1 MTASVPSPLSVH
13 PLVVLL
19 LAVVWDLLLGD
30 PPGRLHPVSWIGG
43 LISVGRS
50 WARHLPREML
60 AVYGAFLVVVV
71 GVVAIMGVLI
81 VQALASLLW
90 WPLAL
95 CAQAG
100 LLKCAFSIR
109 GLVSAVWQ
117 VRDALAE
124 GELAEARRAAGVH
137 LVSRRTDDLDAG
149 ATAGAAVE
157 SLAEN
162 LTDSWAA
169 PLCFYLVAGL
179 PGAWLYRAVNTADA
193 MIGYR
198 EGLLEQLGG
207 ASARLDDMLN
217 WIPARLGA
225 LALCLGAWLGHE
237 SARRAWRTMRRDGGL
252 TASPNA
258 GRTMAAMA
266 GALGVTLEKRGH
278 YRLGDGPPP
287 DVAAVDRAVRVFAGA
302 AGACLCASLLLLRWL
317 P

>member
-1 MTASVPSPLSVH
+1 MTASLTSPLSVH

-30 PPGRLHPVSWIGG
+30 PPSRLHPVSWMGG

-50 WARHLPREML
+50 WAWHLPREML
-60 AVYGAFLVVVV
+60 SLYGAFLIIVI
-71 GVVAIMGVLI
+71 GVVAIMGALI
-81 VQALASLLW
+81 LQALAGLLW

-95 CAQAG
+95 CAQAW

-124 GELAEARRAAGVH
+124 GELAAARRAAGVH

-162 LTDSWAA
+162 LTDSWVA
-169 PLCFYLVAGL
+169 PLCFYLAAGL

-237 SARRAWRTMRRDGGL
+237 SARRA
-252 TASPNA
+252 

-287 DVAAVDRAVRVFAGA
+287 DVAAMDRAVRVFAGA
-302 AGACLCASLLLLRWL
+302 AGACLCASLLLLRRL

>member
-1 MTASVPSPLSVH
+1 MNAPAIGLLFVNPIA
-13 PLVVLL
+13 VLL
-19 LAVVWDLLLGD
+19 LAVALDLLLGD
-30 PPGRLHPVSWIGG
+30 PPNRLHPVSWIGK
-43 LISVGRS
+43 LIWLGRS
-50 WARHLPREML
+50 WALHLPREIL
-60 AVYGAFLVVVV
+60 ALYGVLLIVTV
-71 GVVAIMGVLI
+71 GVVTIMGALFA
-81 VQALASLLW
+81 QALTNLLW

-95 CAQAG
+95 GAQAW
-100 LLKCAFSIR
+100 LLKCSFSIR
-109 GLVSAVWQ
+109 GLVAAVWQ

-124 GELAEARRAAGVH
+124 GKLAAARGAARVH

-162 LTDSWAA
+162 LTDSWTA

-198 EGLLEQLGG
+198 EGMLEQLGG

-225 LALCLGAWLGHE
+225 LALCAGAWLGRE
-237 SARRAWRTMRRDGGL
+237 SASGAWTVMRRDGDL

-258 GRTMAAMA
+258 GKTMATMA
-266 GALGVTLEKRGH
+266 GALGVTLEKLGH

-287 DVAAVDRAVRVFAGA
+287 DVAAMDRAVRVFAGA
-302 AGACLCASLLLLRWL
+302 AGVWLCASLLLLKWL
-317 P
+317 S

>member
-1 MTASVPSPLSVH
+1 MTASLTSPLSVH

-30 PPGRLHPVSWIGG
+30 PRGRLHPVSWIGG

-60 AVYGAFLVVVV
+60 AVYGAFLVVIV

-109 GLVSAVWQ
+109 GLV
-117 VRDALAE
+117 
-124 GELAEARRAAGVH
+124 
-137 LVSRRTDDLDAG
+137 
-149 ATAGAAVE
+149 
-157 SLAEN
+157 
-162 LTDSWAA
+162 
-169 PLCFYLVAGL
+169 

-198 EGLLEQLGG
+198 DGLLEQLGG

-237 SARRAWRTMRRDGGL
+237 SARRAWRTMRRDG
-252 TASPNA
+252 
-258 GRTMAAMA
+258 
-266 GALGVTLEKRGH
+266 
-278 YRLGDGPPP
+278 
-287 DVAAVDRAVRVFAGA
+287 
-302 AGACLCASLLLLRWL
+302 
-317 P
+317 

>member
-1 MTASVPSPLSVH
+1 VTASVTSPLPVH
-13 PLVVLL
+13 PLFVLL

-30 PPGRLHPVSWIGG
+30 PPGRLHPVAWIGA

-60 AVYGAFLVVVV
+60 AVYGAFLIIAV
-71 GVVAIMGVLI
+71 GVVAIMGALLA
-81 VQALASLLW
+81 QALAGLLW

-95 CAQAG
+95 CAQAW

-109 GLVSAVWQ
+109 ALVSAVWQ

-124 GELAEARRAAGVH
+124 GELAAARQTVAVH

-169 PLCFYLVAGL
+169 PLCFYLAAGL

-198 EGLLEQLGG
+198 EELLEQLGG
-207 ASARLDDMLN
+207 ASARLDDALN
-217 WIPARLGA
+217 WIPARLAA
-225 LALCLGAWLGHE
+225 LALCLGAWLGQA
-237 SARRAWRTMRRDGGL
+237 SASRAWQVMRRDGGL
-252 TASPNA
+252 TESPNA

-287 DVAAVDRAVRVFAGA
+287 DVAAMDLAVRVFAGA
-302 AGACLCASLLLLRWL
+302 AGACLCAGLLLLRWL
-317 P
+317 A